1 MVDEPES
8 EVADALE
15 PARADVS
22 AAAATPEAGAM
33 DARRHA
39 TDGRRRAMIEA
50 LTVSAIVTGIVTA
63 GSAVLPDSYV
73 AMAVGLVF
81 LGATWAFVWRGDDA
95 RVEASGLALGG
106 LVLPGK
112 LDVPRLL
119 RAVGQAVTWALVFA
133 AVTFVPFYFG
143 WQKVWHPRGT
153 FALGVEPMKALNEVF
168 GQLVIIALPEEAFY
182 RGYLQS
188 RLDEALP
195 GFGWRK
201 DPHTG
206 EPTPRRLRFLG
217 ASVGPALLV
226 TSAIFALGHFATI
239 RDPARLAVFF
249 PSLAFGFLRY
259 RTKGIGAGI
268 AFHAMCNVF
277 SELLGKGFRVY

>member
-1 MVDEPES
+1 MVAEPDKNPD
-8 EVADALE
+8 VAVDPPAVA
-15 PARADVS
+15 PKDARAAS
-22 AAAATPEAGAM
+22 SATPETPAGPPGA
-33 DARRHA
+33 
-39 TDGRRRAMIEA
+39 RRRAAIEA
-50 LTVSAIVTGIVTA
+50 LTVAAVVTAAVTA
-63 GSAVLPDSYV
+63 GSALLPDSYV

-106 LVLPGK
+106 IVLPGK
-112 LDVPRLL
+112 LDLQRLV
-119 RAVGQAVTWALVFA
+119 RSAAQALGWALVFA

-143 WQKVWHPRGT
+143 WQRFWHPRGA
-153 FALGVEPMKALNEVF
+153 FALGLDPMKALNDVF

-195 GFGWRK
+195 GFGWRT
-201 DPHTG
+201 DPTTG
-206 EPTPRRLRFLG
+206 ARTPRRLRLFG
-217 ASVGPALLV
+217 ASLGPALLV

-239 RDPARLAVFF
+239 HDPARLAVFF

-268 AFHAMCNVF
+268 AFHVMCNVF
-277 SELLGKGFRVY
+277 SELLGRGFRVY